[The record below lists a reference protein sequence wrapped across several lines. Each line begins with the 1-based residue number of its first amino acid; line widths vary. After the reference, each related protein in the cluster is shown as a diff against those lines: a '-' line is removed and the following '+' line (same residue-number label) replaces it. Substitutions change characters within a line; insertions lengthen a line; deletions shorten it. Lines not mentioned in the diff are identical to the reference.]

1 MEIVTH
7 VRHLVQVKAALTVTA
22 THVQVQIVQIAQ
34 RVHMAT
40 ATHVRHR
47 VQVLIGRVVRILIPG
62 IVQKLVKIV
71 VHQVLQ
77 LVRVNVVT
85 VRAMI
90 VPRAIAVVVAMIEVV
105 ADLRNAVVVQ
115 IAREVGSLMIA
126 KNVRVAG

>member
-1 MEIVTH
+1 
-7 VRHLVQVKAALTVTA
+7 
-22 THVQVQIVQIAQ
+22 
-34 RVHMAT
+34 MAT
-40 ATHVRHR
+40 ATHVRHH
-47 VQVLIGRVVRILIPG
+47 VQVLIGRAARILIPE

-71 VHQVLQ
+71 VHLVLQ